1 MSEAAAALAGDN
13 GSADVGTA
21 PSADTGTQEVS
32 WNSGFDED
40 TQAYITNKG
49 WQSPADILNSYRNLE
64 KFSGGSKNLVELPG
78 VDASPES
85 LSDFYNKLGRPESA
99 DNYSFEMPDAADE
112 ELVNWFRQT
121 AHENGLTDTQAA
133 SLFSKWNEMS
143 AQRMESFQQEALQT
157 AEADIASL
165 KKEWG
170 QAYDTQIDAGR
181 RAVDALGLDQAA
193 LETMESKMG
202 TADMLRLMA
211 TIGSKMGEPS
221 FEDGGRNDNSFGMTP
236 AAAQAQLEDLRMDSN
251 FMEKY
256 LAGDKDALNK
266 MQRLMGAAYG

>member
-21 PSADTGTQEVS
+21 PRADTGTQPS
-32 WNSGFDED
+32 WNSGFDEE

-49 WQSPADILNSYRNLE
+49 WQDPGDILSSYRNLE
-64 KFSGGSKNLVELPG
+64 KFSGGSKNLIELPG
-78 VDASPES
+78 VDASEEAM
-85 LSDFYNKLGRPESA
+85 SDFFNKLGRPESA
-99 DNYSFEMPDAADE
+99 DNYSFELPDAADE
-112 ELVNWFRQT
+112 QLFNWFRQT
-121 AHENGLTDTQAA
+121 AHESGLTDTQAA
-133 SLFSKWNEMS
+133 SLFSKWNELS
-143 AQRMESFQQEALQT
+143 AGRMESYQQEALQT

-181 RAVDALGLDQAA
+181 RAVDSLGLDQAA
-193 LETMESKMG
+193 LETMEAKMG

-211 TIGSKMGEPS
+211 TIGSKMGESS
-221 FEDGGRNDNSFGMTP
+221 FEDGGRNDNSFGLTP
-236 AAAQAQLEDLRMDSN
+236 AAAQTQLEDLRMDN
-251 FMEKY
+251 AFMEKY